1 MRESWP
7 RADSPSI
14 DVPLNIRT
22 AEAMASARNLADAF
36 PEHSLS
42 VIELVISL
50 AGTSRVPEAID
61 VARQAV
67 SRSPHI
73 LQRIR
78 LRDISRICY

>member
-1 MRESWP
+1 L
-7 RADSPSI
+7 

-50 AGTSRVPEAID
+50 AGRAEFQKRSMSRD
-61 VARQAV
+61 RAV

-73 LQRIR
+73 LQRIAS
-78 LRDISRICY
+78 RDISRICY